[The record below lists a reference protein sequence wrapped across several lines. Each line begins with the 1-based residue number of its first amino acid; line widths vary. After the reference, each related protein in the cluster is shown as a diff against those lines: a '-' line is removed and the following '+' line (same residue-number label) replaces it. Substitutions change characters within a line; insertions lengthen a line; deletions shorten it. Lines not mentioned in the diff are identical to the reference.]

1 MNTIHKG
8 AITKIS
14 GTKATVATDEDI
26 VIADAVIPS
35 SLRTEG
41 RLSIGTQVA
50 LILFEDNSACILTR
64 TDGEYA

>member
-1 MNTIHKG
+1 MNKIYKG

-41 RLSIGTQVA
+41 RLETGTKVVLA
-50 LILFEDNSACILTR
+50 LFEDNSACILTR
-64 TDGEYA
+64 ADGEYA